1 MIAQRIICIVLGY
14 FFGLIEMGYILGKIK
29 NIDIRD
35 FGSGNSGTT
44 NTMRVLGKKAGLIT
58 FFVDALKAVFCGLL
72 VYALFHKSCEN
83 IMFVLL
89 LYSGFGVILG
99 HNFPFY
105 MKFKGGKGIAASAGM
120 ITSLAIYDWKFVV
133 LGFFVFFISLY
144 ITKYVS
150 FSSLMLMGSLLIEMI
165 VWGQLGMVHNLNPEC
180 RIEAYIITG
189 LMTALAFIRH
199 KDNIKR
205 LAKGTERK
213 IAPGADETE
222 RV

>member
-58 FFVDALKAVFCGLL
+58 FF

-213 IAPGADETE
+213 IGEKKEA
-222 RV
+222 